1 MVKMNKK
8 RLLTQN
14 RKPSQSQRKP
24 RRRSSK
30 RNIRNSLSNNRKLR
44 KISAKLNPR
53 KSLIY
58 HRQYTPK
65 LGICKIKQTKKDPR
79 YLIKLMKQCIK
90 GNHHQAVPI
99 QRNNL
104 PAEGNNEQR
113 ETETQEPVS
122 GNQVSESCQTGP
134 LTTP

>member
-1 MVKMNKK
+1 MNQK

-24 RRRSSK
+24 RRRSK
-30 RNIRNSLSNNRKLR
+30 LKNIRNSSSSNRELR
-44 KISAKLNPR
+44 KISKQLNPR
-53 KSLIY
+53 KKLIY

-90 GNHHQAVPI
+90 GNHHQAMPI

-104 PAEGNNEQR
+104 PCKPKEITRTRFWKLSQQIRQNWSADDSVR
-113 ETETQEPVS
+113 ALS
-122 GNQVSESCQTGP
+122 G
-134 LTTP
+134 LY